1 MGKKG
6 AMPLL
11 PAMKLHSLA
20 VFVIALIA
28 CMVPDAR
35 AQAASHEPAA
45 PSAGKTPAGLNTSD
59 WQSIRAAYEAGRH
72 AFMPVEGQDGHWQA
86 RNPGQQWTTRFDGR
100 GFIATPREG
109 GWTWGLELRSYGV
122 GDKQTPVG
130 ASPPQVKAEDQR
142 LTYDWD
148 ATVQEWWVNDQRGLE
163 HGYVIATRP
172 SALPP
177 SSLSLVLATR
187 GNLSPKI
194 AADALGVLFQDSAG
208 ATVLNYTG
216 LKVWDADG
224 KTLPSRFEAAGEGQ
238 VRLVVEDADARYP
251 VTIDP
256 IAQQAYM
263 KRSDPR
269 DTAGPGDGFGE
280 SVAVSGNTV
289 VVGARFEDSGST
301 GVNSTPDEAANNA
314 GAAYVFVRN
323 GATWTQQAYLKAH
336 QVTAGDFFGGSVAVS
351 GDTVVVGGYLEDS
364 NTTGV
369 NSTPNEGLGNTG
381 AAYVFVRSGSTWTQ
395 QAYLKAHQVSVGD
408 NFGVSVAVSGD
419 TLVVGANFEDSGT
432 SGVNSTPDE
441 SATSAGAAYVF
452 VRSGATWTQQA
463 YLKAHQVSE
472 FDQFGFSV
480 AVSGDTAAIS
490 GVAERSG
497 STGVNSTP
505 DESAVNAGAA
515 YVFVRSG
522 VTWTQEAYLKPHQV
536 NANDNFGNSVAVDGD
551 TVVVGSRFEDSSTTG
566 IDSTPNESAISAGAA
581 YVFARSGTTWTQQAY
596 LKAHQVT
603 AGDNFGTSVAVSGDT
618 VVVGAYF
625 EDSSTTG
632 INSTPNETATSAGA
646 AYVFVRSGTAWSQQA
661 YLKAGN
667 AGQEDRFGASVAVS
681 GDTVVVGANLEDSSL
696 TGINRTPNEAAPDS
710 GAAYVFVR
718 GGADW
723 SQQAYV
729 KPTPIP
735 PSGAGPAAFD
745 QFGASV
751 AVSGDTVVIGA
762 PLEDSSTTGVN
773 SIPNESAED
782 AGAAYVFVR
791 DGGGAWSQQAYLKA
805 HQVTAEDYFGGSVSV
820 SGDTV
825 VVGARNEDSSTSGIN
840 STPNESA
847 GNAGAAYVFVRDG
860 GGVWSQQAY
869 LKAHQMTADDQFG
882 ISVAVSGDTVV
893 IGAPWEDS
901 STPGVNSTP
910 NESMEASGAAY
921 VFVRSGTD
929 WTQQAYLK
937 ASHPGSE
944 DEFGTSVSVSGDT
957 AVIGAYSEDS
967 FISGINSTPKKGS
980 SGSASGAAYVFVRN
994 GTTWSQQAY
1003 LKAHQVTDGDAFGL
1017 YVAVDGDTVV
1027 VGAPYEDSGTTGVN
1041 STPDES
1047 VADAGAAYVFVRSGT
1062 IWSQQAYLK
1071 AQQVTTDDR
1080 FGAVVA
1086 VSGDTIVVGALFEDS
1101 ATTGINSTPDEG
1113 AANAGAA
1120 YVFVRNGT
1128 VWSQQAYL
1136 KASQVTAGDWF
1147 GCSVAVSGETVVV
1160 GAANEDSASTGVNST
1175 PDENAGNTGAAYL
1188 FTGLGPPPEIALSG
1202 NGVDIASGDT
1212 TPAVADHTDLG
1223 GDLAGGSPV
1232 TRTFTIT
1239 NTGSFDLILTGVP
1252 FVTLSGSSAFSVTQ
1266 QPASAIV
1273 PAHGGTR
1280 TFAVTFNPAT
1290 LGTRTATVSIA
1301 STDADENP
1309 FAFDVRATA
1318 FSTTADTDSD
1328 GLNDWAE
1335 FSWSALGFDWEVSQ
1349 PALVS
1354 ALFSKLGNAPAHV
1367 NAAGFFSTA
1376 QVQALNVGVP
1386 LIQRDPQTGTFTL
1399 TIGVAK
1405 SATLLP
1411 GSFDPF
1417 PMTAPQTII
1426 NGAGNL
1432 EFQFTVPDDAA
1443 FFQIRA
1449 E

>member
-1 MGKKG
+1 M
-6 AMPLL
+6 
-11 PAMKLHSLA
+11 
-20 VFVIALIA
+20 
-28 CMVPDAR
+28 
-35 AQAASHEPAA
+35 
-45 PSAGKTPAGLNTSD
+45 
-59 WQSIRAAYEAGRH
+59 
-72 AFMPVEGQDGHWQA
+72 
-86 RNPGQQWTTRFDGR
+86 
-100 GFIATPREG
+100 
-109 GWTWGLELRSYGV
+109 
-122 GDKQTPVG
+122 
-130 ASPPQVKAEDQR
+130 
-142 LTYDWD
+142 
-148 ATVQEWWVNDQRGLE
+148 
-163 HGYVIATRP
+163 
-172 SALPP
+172 
-177 SSLSLVLATR
+177 
-187 GNLSPKI
+187 
-194 AADALGVLFQDSAG
+194 
-208 ATVLNYTG
+208 
-216 LKVWDADG
+216 
-224 KTLPSRFEAAGEGQ
+224 
-238 VRLVVEDADARYP
+238 
-251 VTIDP
+251 
-256 IAQQAYM
+256 
-263 KRSDPR
+263 
-269 DTAGPGDGFGE
+269 
-280 SVAVSGNTV
+280 SGNTV

-323 GATWTQQAYLKAH
+323 GITWTQQAYLKAH
-336 QVTAGDFFGGSVAVS
+336 QVTAGDGFGNSVAVS

-364 NTTGV
+364 NTSGV
-369 NSTPNEGLGNTG
+369 NSTPNEGLSNTG
-381 AAYVFVRSGSTWTQ
+381 AAYVFVRNGTTWTQ
-395 QAYLKAHQVSVGD
+395 QAYLKSHQVSVGD

-432 SGVNSTPDE
+432 TGVNSTPDE
-441 SATSAGAAYVF
+441 STTSAGAAYVF
-452 VRSGATWTQQA
+452 VRSGTTWTQQA
-463 YLKAHQVSE
+463 YLKAHQVSA

-480 AVSGDTAAIS
+480 AVSGDTVAVA
-490 GVAERSG
+490 GVAEHSG
-497 STGVNSTP
+497 STGINSTP
-505 DESAVNAGAA
+505 DESAINAGAA

-581 YVFARSGTTWTQQAY
+581 YVFVRSGTTWTQQAY

-646 AYVFVRSGTAWSQQA
+646 AYVFVRSGTTWSQQA

-667 AGQEDRFGASVAVS
+667 AGQDDRFGASVAVS

-723 SQQAYV
+723 SQQAYM
-729 KPTPIP
+729 KATPIP
-735 PSGAGPAAFD
+735 PGGSGPAFD
-745 QFGASV
+745 DNFGYSV
-751 AVSGDTVVIGA
+751 AASGDTVVIGA
-762 PLEDSSTTGVN
+762 PNEDSSSTGVN
-773 SIPNESAED
+773 GIPNESAED

-805 HQVTAEDYFGGSVSV
+805 HQVSNEDYFGTSVAV

-825 VVGARNEDSSTSGIN
+825 VVGARNEDSSTTGIN

-869 LKAHQMTADDQFG
+869 LKAHQVTAEDQFG

-901 STPGVNSTP
+901 STSGVNSTP
-910 NESMEASGAAY
+910 NESLAVSGAAY

-929 WTQQAYLK
+929 WAQQAYLK
-937 ASHPGSE
+937 AGHPGQE
-944 DEFGTSVSVSGDT
+944 DEFGISVAVSGDT
-957 AVIGAYSEDS
+957 VVIGANRERS
-967 FISGINSTPKKGS
+967 FISGINSTPNTEGGS
-980 SGSASGAAYVFVRN
+980 GYASGAAYVFVRN
-994 GTTWSQQAY
+994 GTIWSQQAY
-1003 LKAHQVTDGDAFGL
+1003 LKAHQVTADDQFGTS
-1017 YVAVDGDTVV
+1017 VAVNGDTVV
-1027 VGAPYEDSGTTGVN
+1027 VGAPSEDSGPTGIN

-1047 VADAGAAYVFVRSGT
+1047 VTDAGAAYVFVRNGT

-1071 AQQVTTDDR
+1071 ASQVTAGDS
-1080 FGAVVA
+1080 FGSSVA
-1086 VSGDTIVVGALFEDS
+1086 VSGNTVVVGATGEDS
-1101 ATTGINSTPDEG
+1101 STTGINSTPDES

-1120 YVFVRNGT
+1120 YVFVRSGA

-1136 KASQVTAGDWF
+1136 KASQVTAGDRF
-1147 GCSVAVSGETVVV
+1147 GVSVGVSGDTVIA
-1160 GAANEDSASTGVNST
+1160 GAPFEDSGTTGINST
-1175 PDENAGNTGAAYL
+1175 PNENAGNTGAAYL
-1188 FTGLGPPPEIALSG
+1188 FSGLGPPPEIALSG

-1280 TFAVTFNPAT
+1280 NFAVTFNPAT
-1290 LGTRTATVSIA
+1290 LGTRTAIVNIA
-1301 STDADENP
+1301 SNDEDENP
-1309 FAFDVRATA
+1309 FTFDVRATA
-1318 FSTTADTDSD
+1318 FSTTADSDDD

-1335 FSWSALGFDWEVSQ
+1335 YTWSALGFDWEVSQ
-1349 PALVS
+1349 PALVA
-1354 ALFSKLGNAPAHV
+1354 ALFSNLVKAPANV
-1367 NAAGFFSTA
+1367 NTAGFFSTA
-1376 QVQALNVGVP
+1376 QVQALNVGTP
-1386 LIQRDPQTGTFTL
+1386 LIQRDPQSGTFTL

-1405 SATLLP
+1405 STTLQP

-1426 NGAGNL
+1426 NGAGEL
-1432 EFQFTVPDDAA
+1432 EFQFTVPDDVA
-1443 FFQIRA
+1443 FFQLRT